1 MWQGR
6 RAEGC
11 VVVVDVEDAVE
22 AGAGTEVGAVAVGY
36 GIGTRVLGDTG
47 GE

>member
-1 MWQGR
+1 MWHGR

-11 VVVVDVEDAVE
+11 VVDVVVAED
-22 AGAGTEVGAVAVGY
+22 GAEVGVVEGY